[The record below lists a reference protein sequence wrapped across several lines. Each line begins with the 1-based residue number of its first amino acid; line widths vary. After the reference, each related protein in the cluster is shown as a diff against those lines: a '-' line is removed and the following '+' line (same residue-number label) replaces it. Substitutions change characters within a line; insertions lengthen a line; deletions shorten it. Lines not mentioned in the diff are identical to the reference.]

1 MKKKFVLS
9 DLDGT
14 LLDEPNGL
22 SFENLTRLNKLID
35 SGLQFSIATGR
46 DLKKAKKVLAGV
58 HLKYPVILNN
68 GAFLGN
74 LKTGEFSKITTIPRE
89 IFSTIFSWSEMI
101 KLKPIVMISFDQI
114 NKKVKM
120 EKGTWGKKGIK
131 YLTQDQI
138 DNLISQDIVSLQFHA
153 QKDDLFPFY
162 QKILQ
167 EFPDQIKIVFIED
180 VGYKK
185 LNINGEWFWLE
196 INGPKAG
203 KGNMMKE
210 LAMMFQYKLEDF
222 VVFGDNINDLEL
234 MQMAGLSV
242 AVEDAQPEIKEIA
255 DVITES
261 SNNMGVVKF
270 IEKNIDEFI

>member
-1 MKKKFVLS
+1 MLS

-14 LLDEPNGL
+14 LLDKPNGL

-58 HLKYPVILNN
+58 YLKYPVILNN
-68 GAFLGN
+68 GALLGN

-89 IFSTIFSWSEMI
+89 IFSTIFSWSEML
-101 KLKPIVMISFDQI
+101 KLKPIVMISFDQTKRKI
-114 NKKVKM
+114 RM

-138 DNLISQDIVSLQFHA
+138 DSLISQDIVSLQFHA

-185 LNINGEWFWLE
+185 LNIKGEWFWLE

-210 LAMMFQYKLEDF
+210 LAMMFRYKLEDF

-234 MQMAGLSV
+234 MKMAGLSV